1 MNVAALRSVQLDPVE
16 QTYGPRDACLYALS
30 VGFGADPMD
39 PGQLKYVHGE
49 APWILPSML
58 LVLASPGFWLMDS
71 DLGVDWRSVVL
82 AKQRFRLLR
91 PLPPSARVTSRLKV
105 SDVIDCGA
113 HRGALI
119 RQERRG
125 VDASSGEVYGIVE
138 NDALSRNDGG
148 FDPRNAQ
155 GPHPLRVPANHADV
169 VVDVQTLPQSALMF
183 DLHGIVNPIHSCPA
197 AAAAAGFPRPILH
210 GLCTLG
216 FTHHALIRGL
226 AAYDGGAVPDMSM
239 EFLKVVFPGDRL
251 RVSAWVAGEEVV
263 YAVDVPDR
271 PGRVAA
277 GTARLA
283 GGRR

>member
-1 MNVAALRSVQLDPVE
+1 MNAAALRSVRLDPVE
-16 QTYGPRDACLYALS
+16 QTYGRRDACLYALS

-49 APWILPSML
+49 APGVLPSML

-82 AKQRFRLLR
+82 ARQRFSSLR
-91 PLPPSARVTSRLKV
+91 PLPPSARVTSRLRV
-105 SDVIDCGA
+105 SGVLDCGPQ
-113 HRGALI
+113 RGALI
-119 RQERRG
+119 RQERQV
-125 VDASSGEVYGIVE
+125 VDAMTGEVYGTVE

-148 FDPRNAQ
+148 FDPHDVHR
-155 GPHPLRVPANHADV
+155 PHPVRVPATRADV

-183 DLHGIVNPIHSCPA
+183 DLHGIVNPIHSSPA

-210 GLCTLG
+210 GLCTMG
-216 FTHHALIRGL
+216 FTHHALLRGL
-226 AAYDGGAVPDMSM
+226 AAYDGGRVPEMSM

-271 PGRVAA
+271 SRRVAT
-277 GTARLA
+277 GTARLV
-283 GGRR
+283 GGRP